1 MSKYINRREFVGL
14 SAAALLATGF
24 SAPML
29 PGEEAKSKLPQ
40 RILGRTGVKV
50 GILGIG
56 GAGFLTDAEDKD
68 LIIRLIN
75 QAIDAGV
82 NYFDTARNYGQG
94 KSEES
99 LGLVMGTARRKG
111 VFLATKTSNRTY
123 DGALKDVEAS
133 LKALRIDCLD
143 LIQLHGFGCF
153 KEDNVA
159 ALDRKDGVL
168 PALRRLRDEKV
179 VRFIGITGH
188 PDHPKL
194 KEAMTLYDFE
204 TLLCWVNP
212 RSVCRWVDNELIPL
226 AQQKK
231 MGIVAMKAFG
241 GGKPAGL
248 VGEGKGKAPA
258 PLLLRYTLS
267 APIAATVPAID
278 DRKQLEQDLE
288 AARCFTPMSET
299 ERQALIARINLE

>member
-1 MSKYINRREFVGL
+1 MRRREFVGL
-14 SAAALLATGF
+14 SAAALAAGV

-29 PGEEAKSKLPQ
+29 PAEEAKPKLPQ
-40 RILGRTGVKV
+40 RVLGRTGVKV

-56 GAGFLTDAEDKD
+56 GAGFLTDTDDKD
-68 LIIRLIN
+68 LIAALIN

-82 NYFDTARNYGQG
+82 NYFDTAPMYGNG
-94 KSEES
+94 KSERS

-111 VFLATKTSNRTY
+111 VFLATKTTNRTY
-123 DGALKDVEAS
+123 DGALKEMEAS
-133 LKALRIDCLD
+133 LKALRVDCVD
-143 LIQLHGFGCF
+143 LIQVHGLGCF
-153 KEDNVA
+153 EQDDVA

-179 VRFIGITGH
+179 VRFLGITGH
-188 PDHPKL
+188 PEHAKL
-194 KEAMTLYDFE
+194 KQAVALYDFD

-212 RSVCRWVDNELIPL
+212 RSLCRWVDNELIPL
-226 AQQKK
+226 ARQKK

-248 VGEGKGKAPA
+248 VGDGKGKAPA
-258 PLLLRYTLS
+258 PLLLRYTLT

-278 DRKQLEQDLE
+278 DGKQLQQNLE
-288 AARCFTPMSET
+288 TARSFTPMPET
-299 ERQALIARINLE
+299 EREATIARINPA

>member
-1 MSKYINRREFVGL
+1 MSNHINRREFVGL
-14 SAAALLATGF
+14 SAAALAAGVA
-24 SAPML
+24 APIL
-29 PGEEAKSKLPQ
+29 PGEEAKFKLPQ
-40 RILGRTGVKV
+40 RILGRTGVMV
-50 GILGIG
+50 GILGMG

-68 LIIRLIN
+68 LIVGLIDE
-75 QAIDAGV
+75 AIDAGV

-111 VFLATKTSNRTY
+111 VFLATKTVNRTY

-133 LKALRIDCLD
+133 LKALRTDCLD

-168 PALRRLRDEKV
+168 RALRRLRDEKV
-179 VRFIGITGH
+179 VRFLGITGH
-188 PDHPKL
+188 PDDAKL
-194 KEAMTLYDFE
+194 KQAIALYDFE

-212 RSVCRWVDNELIPL
+212 RSACRWVDKELIPL
-226 AQQKK
+226 AQKKK

-258 PLLLRYTLS
+258 PLLLRYTLT
-267 APIAATVPAID
+267 APIAATVPAMD
-278 DRKQLEQDLE
+278 DRKQLQQNLE
-288 AARCFTPMSET
+288 TARCFTPMSET
-299 ERQALIARINLE
+299 ERQALIARINSE

>member
-1 MSKYINRREFVGL
+1 MNKHINRREFVGL
-14 SAAALLATGF
+14 SAAALAAGV
-24 SAPML
+24 SAPIL
-29 PGEEAKSKLPQ
+29 PGEEARSKMPQ
-40 RILGRTGVKV
+40 RILGRTGVMV
-50 GILGIG
+50 GILGMG

-68 LIIRLIN
+68 LIVGLIDE
-75 QAIDAGV
+75 AIDAGV

-111 VFLATKTSNRTY
+111 VFLATKTVNRTY

-133 LKALRIDCLD
+133 LKALRTDCLD

-168 PALRRLRDEKV
+168 RALRRLRDEKV
-179 VRFIGITGH
+179 VRFLGITGH
-188 PDHPKL
+188 PDDAKL
-194 KEAMTLYDFE
+194 KQAIALYDFE

-212 RSVCRWVDNELIPL
+212 RSACRWVDKELIPL
-226 AQQKK
+226 AQKKK

-258 PLLLRYTLS
+258 PLLLRYTLT
-267 APIAATVPAID
+267 APIAATVPAMD
-278 DRKQLEQDLE
+278 DRKQLQQNLE

-299 ERQALIARINLE
+299 ERQALIARINSE